1 MDNDDKTNLR
11 SSNWNDDL
19 IKRLEDY
26 MKTNLSF
33 GEIAEELGV
42 SRTEVSEKVCD
53 LKLSR
58 TQ

>member
-1 MDNDDKTNLR
+1 MENDDITNLKPLD
-11 SSNWNDDL
+11 WNDDL

-26 MKTNLSF
+26 MKTDLSF

-42 SRTEVSEKVCD
+42 TRTEVSAKVCD

-58 TQ
+58 T